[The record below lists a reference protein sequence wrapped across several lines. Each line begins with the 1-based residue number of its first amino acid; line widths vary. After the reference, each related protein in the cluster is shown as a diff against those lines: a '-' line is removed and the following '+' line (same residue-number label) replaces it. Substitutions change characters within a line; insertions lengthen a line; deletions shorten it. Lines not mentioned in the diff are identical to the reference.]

1 MVPDNGKVPFLVGTT
16 EQGSPTAKDTGQQK
30 EVFLLLR
37 LRVGGEQWKL
47 SFQNLRWLYGILR
60 CQTS

>member
-1 MVPDNGKVPFLVGTT
+1 MVPDIGKVPFLADTT
-16 EQGSPTAKDTGQQK
+16 EGGIPTAKDAGQQR

-37 LRVGGEQWKL
+37 LRVGGEWWRL